1 MSDAISRFRS
11 NFQDLLDFDCRSFK
25 LFGITEF
32 AVGFQNLSC
41 KHILNLSKI
50 EEEMMKNL

>member
-50 EEEMMKNL
+50 DRKL